1 MAENNEQILHSRQMT
16 QQANRI
22 WFFLR
27 LSCILSAFL
36 VLQVKA
42 RTWGT
47 TALWKPVICGSGT
60 VHECSEHFPKEENCT
75 RARWTSGWL
84 TTTTLCS
91 TEVTLLLQALPPRGT
106 PQPASTPFSL
116 SHSLFFKFSLPYGW
130 QLWMHMQLNKLS
142 MESHSPPPCHIHFSS
157 SQNGNVFNSGN

>member
-1 MAENNEQILHSRQMT
+1 MT

-27 LSCILSAFL
+27 LSFVFSLHSWCFRSRQELEELRHCGNQSCVGLELCVSAQNIFL
-36 VLQVKA
+36 RKRIAQGHGEPL
-42 RTWGT
+42 
-47 TALWKPVICGSGT
+47 
-60 VHECSEHFPKEENCT
+60 
-75 RARWTSGWL
+75 GWL
-84 TTTTLCS
+84 TTATLCS
-91 TEVTLLLQALPPRGT
+91 PEVTLLLQALPPRGT

-116 SHSLFFKFSLPYGW
+116 PHSLFFKFSLPYGW

-157 SQNGNVFNSGN
+157 SQNDNVFNSGN